1 MKESVR
7 LITTG
12 IIWTAFT
19 IIMGII
25 AAAVSTSDSISDLGG
40 LIIMVIVLSLTI
52 GVTLST
58 RAVWR
63 APANDADEQ
72 TFKLKRNDPRRIER
86 LIDNLDDDDIYDL
99 ETLLLARE
107 REAEQRHHRS
117 QGAR

>member
-7 LITTG
+7 LVATG

-25 AAAVSTSDSISDLGG
+25 AATVSTSDSISDVGG
-40 LIIMVIVLSLTI
+40 LIILAIVLCLTV

-58 RAVWR
+58 RAVWQ
-63 APANDADEQ
+63 ASGAESDEQ
-72 TFKLKRNDPRRIER
+72 TFKLKRSDPRRIER
-86 LIDNLDDDDIYDL
+86 LIETLDDDDIYDL

-107 REAEQRHHRS
+107 QDADQRHHR
-117 QGAR
+117 R